1 MDLELGQ
8 PVIELNDSIIAGEE
22 FCNLS
27 DIRTNERDC
36 AKPIV
41 TANKVRT
48 NLFVPGLFMKDL
60 ILCNIDGTF
69 VVTVKRSWARD
80 GDVEVGKQIR
90 NQLIN
95 KF

>member
-1 MDLELGQ
+1 MGLTHLLCSQRMALEFGQ
-8 PVIELNDSIIAGEE
+8 PVIELNNSIIAGDE

-36 AKPIV
+36 AEPIV

-60 ILCNIDGTF
+60 IFCNIDGTF
-69 VVTVKRSWARD
+69 VVTVEESGEGWRCRSW
-80 GDVEVGKQIR
+80 
-90 NQLIN
+90 
-95 KF
+95 